1 MDVSS
6 WSTLLKAL
14 TAGSRKPACYCGE
27 ALGLRDSRLTGG
39 TARWVL
45 LEHVSIPALKT
56 RREKV
61 RQ

>member
-1 MDVSS
+1 MDFSGRS
-6 WSTLLKAL
+6 ALLKSL
-14 TAGSRKPACYCGE
+14 TAGSQKPASYCGDALRLRE
-27 ALGLRDSRLTGG
+27 ARLMSG

-45 LEHVSIPALKT
+45 LEHISIPALKT